1 MESRTN
7 NTIVQ
12 YSIAFIDG
20 KERTIN
26 ISDVREHSEQNPQYR
41 YEHRFICPGCGKE
54 LRAVLGKKQAVHF
67 RHIGEKGEKIEP
79 CQHDNYLHSTAEQVF
94 FEEYKNC
101 LEEKRDFVVETY
113 PKDSIRRTKT
123 VLTDE
128 YKIIK
133 PEKTVFVNGH
143 YRRPDLLLQSDEGK
157 QLWVEIWVNHKTD
170 DAKKKDNDI
179 LEIKITSEEDIEK
192 IRTHKL
198 IQESPISDNVKLY
211 LKDEDTQ
218 QVEPV
223 IISNKDFYNICRL
236 GIAAIHSVCSAK
248 IHNDKNPDL
257 FDTHWY
263 HLVLSNEWKHIFNLL
278 EQLNF
283 GPSIKPYGLKYPP
296 SGIDDGYGSGIA
308 SRYGVEFHAKIN
320 PDEKDPK
327 KIYKTARSIVEKLIP
342 YINYIYFNENQK

>member
-20 KERTIN
+20 TERTIN
-26 ISDVREHSEQNPQYR
+26 ISDVSQYSNQNRQYTH
-41 YEHRFICPGCGKE
+41 EHRFICPGCGKE
-54 LRAVLGKKQAVHF
+54 LIAVLGSIRTSHF
-67 RHIGEKGEKIEP
+67 RHKDKEER
-79 CQHDNYLHSTAEQVF
+79 CSYDNYLHSTAEQVF

-123 VLTDE
+123 VLTDK

-179 LEIKITSEEDIEK
+179 LEIEITSEEDIEK

-198 IQESPISDNVKLY
+198 IQKSPISDNVKLY

-218 QVEPV
+218 QVEHQV
-223 IISNKDFYNICRL
+223 NISNKNFYDICRF

-257 FDTHWY
+257 FDTRWY
-263 HLVLSNEWKHIFNLL
+263 HWVLSNEWKHIFSLL

-283 GPSIKPYGLKYPP
+283 EPSIKRYGLKYPP

-308 SRYGVEFHAKIN
+308 GHYGVEFHTKIK
-320 PDEKDPK
+320 PDEKKPK
-327 KIYKTARSIVEKLIP
+327 KIYNCARSIVEKLIP
-342 YINYIYFNENQK
+342 YINYIYFNENR